1 MVSLDA
7 QPTICPY
14 PGLRSFNEAESIYFK
29 GRELQV
35 EEIIDRLTADKF
47 VMVTGASGD
56 GKSSLIFAG
65 VVPNCRAGFFKAKF
79 SNWVITSFRPE
90 RTPLRNLA
98 AALAPYT
105 VNTESVSRSEA
116 ISSIENSLQYG
127 YSSLIDVYKES
138 ELFFDTNSPEWL
150 KADET
155 QKKNLKRK
163 AANLLIIV
171 DQFEEFFTNPEN
183 FDRITSTA
191 AESTQVIVSLLLE
204 TIQIA
209 KEQDIPIYIVCTM
222 RSDYLGQCAALR
234 GFPEKIEESL
244 FFLPRLTRKDIV
256 QVIQEPAVLSGNSI
270 TERLIQRLLND
281 THGGIDI
288 LPVLQHCL
296 SRIWHAAD
304 KGNETMDMIHYAM
317 VGGIKGEHLPEENKE
332 GYHEWYEQQPE
343 SRKKHL
349 QNPSL
354 ANVLNMHADELYE
367 SANQQ
372 LISTNV
378 GNNTPLTIDQRKFII
393 ETTFKCLTKIDDNRA
408 IRNIMSLDEIAEMAG
423 YDPELVAE
431 VIKPFRI
438 HGNTLIRPF
447 LTNQPTSTDSSDDES
462 TEADQP
468 GAEAKSE
475 ATAGKPGHPPM
486 EDPPLANG
494 QDPET
499 VLDITHEALIR
510 NWKLL
515 EKWTQEEYADV
526 LAYREMLAQ
535 FDRWTSNNKSKKHL
549 LSAGLF
555 DYFINWFDK
564 KKPDA
569 AWINRYIHKY
579 RGETDK
585 ITVNPPVSDTTKVP
599 ENK

>member
-1 MVSLDA
+1 MVSSDS
-7 QPTICPY
+7 QPAICPY
-14 PGLRSFNEAESIYFK
+14 PGLRSFNEKESLYFK

-35 EEIIDRLTADKF
+35 EEIIDRLTVDKF
-47 VMVTGASGD
+47 LMLTGASGD

-98 AALAPYT
+98 ASLAPYT
-105 VNTESVSRSEA
+105 ANTESVSLAEG
-116 ISSIENSLQYG
+116 ISSVENSLQYG

-138 ELFFDTNSPEWL
+138 ELFFDTNSPEWID
-150 KADET
+150 ADEA

-204 TIQIA
+204 TIKIA

-270 TERLIQRLLND
+270 TERLVQRLLND
-281 THGGIDI
+281 THRGIDI

-296 SRIWHAAD
+296 NRIWHAAD
-304 KGNETMDMIHYAM
+304 RGHETMDLTHYAM
-317 VGGIKGEHLPEENKE
+317 VGGIRGDHLPEEDKE
-332 GYHEWYEQQPE
+332 GYLEWYEQQPD

-372 LISTNV
+372 LIPENIR
-378 GNNTPLTIDQRKFII
+378 NNKAFTIEERKFII

-408 IRNIMSLDEIAEMAG
+408 IRNIMSLNEIAEMVG
-423 YDPELVAE
+423 KDKYDLELVAE
-431 VIKPFRI
+431 VIKPFRLY
-438 HGNTLIRPF
+438 GNTLIRPF
-447 LTNQPTSTDSSDDES
+447 LTKEPDSAEA
-462 TEADQP
+462 EADQP
-468 GAEAKSE
+468 EQP
-475 ATAGKPGHPPM
+475 AT
-486 EDPPLANG
+486 EDPASAKN
-494 QDPET
+494 QDREA

-515 EKWTQEEYADV
+515 EKWTREEHADV
-526 LAYREMLAQ
+526 LTYRDMLAQ
-535 FDRWTSNNKSKKHL
+535 FNRWILNNKSKKHL

-555 DYFINWFDK
+555 DYFIKWFDK
-564 KKPDA
+564 KKPGV
-569 AWINRYIHKY
+569 AWISRYIDKDQ
-579 RGETDK
+579 GETDEN
-585 ITVNPPVSDTTKVP
+585 TVGPPTGDKTKVP
-599 ENK
+599 EN